1 MLSES
6 ADEVLADD
14 VLADDV
20 LADDVT
26 ASVDAGLDAVV
37 AAIGGEPRDGQRE
50 MAHAVAAAIA
60 GRGHV
65 VVQAG
70 TGTGKS
76 VAYLVPAALH
86 ATAPGGGP
94 VIVATATLALQR
106 QLVERDLPR
115 VAGALEPVVGRP
127 VTFAVLKGRNNYVCL
142 QKLHG
147 VIPDDEGDALFD
159 TPRSALAQQAAALRE
174 WAESTETGDRDDYPE
189 EVDPRVWRA
198 FSVGRRECVGESKCS
213 YGEQCFTVLRRQ
225 LAQKADLVITN
236 HAMLAIDAIE
246 GIPVLPEH
254 DAVIVDE
261 GHELVDRATTAMTG
275 ELTVGLVERAASRA
289 RKILDSETYERL
301 QDAIDALGIALADAS
316 EHARGPERIV
326 RWEGEG
332 WQREIVLALTVLR
345 DVCHQALA
353 EVNAEKAGVDQDALA
368 ARQQAKGALEDVH
381 DAAGSLIVMG
391 DRDVVWLDPGEN
403 RSPALRIAPLSVAG
417 ILRSSLFERGPVAIT
432 SATLT
437 VGGGFD
443 SVVGSLGVTDPV
455 TLDVGSPFDHARQG
469 ILYVARD
476 LPAPGREGVAM
487 EALDELAELIE
498 AAGGRTLALFSSWR
512 GVDRAADYLRVRLGG
527 AFPLLVQRRGDAVG
541 VLVDKF
547 SAEPASV
554 LLGTVS
560 LWQGVDVPGDSCVL
574 VAIDRIP
581 FPRPDDP
588 LMAAR
593 QKAVDDAGGSGFRSI
608 AVPRAG
614 LLLAQGAGRL
624 IRGSA
629 DRGVV
634 AVLDSRLATAGYASA
649 LRASLPPFWYTN
661 DRGVVVGALER
672 LRDEATAREENVG

>member
-1 MLSES
+1 MAEDPSE
-6 ADEVLADD
+6 LARPDD
-14 VLADDV
+14 VG
-20 LADDVT
+20 T
-26 ASVDAGLDAVV
+26 AVDMGLDAVV
-37 AAIGGEPRDGQRE
+37 AAIGGEARSGQRE
-50 MAHAVAAAIA
+50 MAHAVADAIA

-115 VAGALEPVVGRP
+115 VATALEPVVGRP

-147 VIPDDEGDALFD
+147 VIPDDEGEALFD
-159 TPRSALAQQAAALRE
+159 TPRSALAQQASAVRA
-174 WAESTETGDRDDYPE
+174 WAESTTTGDRDDYPD

-225 LAQKADLVITN
+225 LAQKADLVVTN

-246 GIPVLPEH
+246 GIPILPEH

-289 RKILDSETYERL
+289 RKLLDAETYERL
-301 QDAIDALGIALADAS
+301 QEATDAVGIALTEAADQAL
-316 EHARGPERIV
+316 GPERIV

-332 WQREIVLALTVLR
+332 WQRNLVLALTVLR

-353 EVNAEKAGVDQDALA
+353 EVNAENAGVDQDALA

-403 RSPALRIAPLSVAG
+403 RAPAVRIAPLSVAG
-417 ILRSSLFERGPVAIT
+417 VLRSSLFERGPVVIT

-437 VGGGFD
+437 VEGGFE
-443 SVVGSLGVTDPV
+443 SVTASLGVSEPV

-527 AFPLLVQRRGDAVG
+527 VFPLLVQRRGDSVG

-547 SAEPASV
+547 AADPASV

-588 LMAAR
+588 LLAAR
-593 QKAVDDAGGSGFRSI
+593 QKAVDDAGGSGFRAV

-624 IRGSA
+624 IRGSS

-661 DRGVVVGALER
+661 DRTVVVGALER
-672 LRDEATAREENVG
+672 LRDGASAAEADAG